1 MIVDFSYA
9 NYMQI
14 LLTPVRSVLSY
25 HAGVNCS
32 SLLSEATWKVE
43 LKWLCKMFLLP
54 CATVKESKAKAMI
67 ESCDKL

>member
-14 LLTPVRSVLSY
+14 LLTPVQSVLSY
-25 HAGVNCS
+25 HASVNCS

-43 LKWLCKMFLLP
+43 LSGYAKCSCSHVPLL
-54 CATVKESKAKAMI
+54 KNQKR
-67 ESCDKL
+67 KL